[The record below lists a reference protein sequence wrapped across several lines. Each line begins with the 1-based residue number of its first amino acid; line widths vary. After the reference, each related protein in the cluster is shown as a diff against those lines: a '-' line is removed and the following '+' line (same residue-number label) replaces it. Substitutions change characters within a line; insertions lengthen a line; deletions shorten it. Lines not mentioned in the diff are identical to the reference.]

1 MLIIVSVY
9 KKGEF
14 LKINYRNKIDQN
26 TTNSEWKYF

>member
-26 TTNSEWKYF
+26 TNSEWKYF